1 MALGLARRKNTKEKG
16 DANASNS
23 LVMKVMKRD
32 HSNTRVLGLIVL
44 FFLVTVSST
53 MGQWKMDGDKPSD
66 TPDRKS
72 LNGFGAH
79 LVPVKDPRA
88 FIQEWLKPETPK
100 IKSATKTK
108 SGESLGIL
116 VFFAG
121 CKEVDGA
128 CSSEVDYT
136 IYKPDGTIFVER
148 KAQPLWKEAA
158 PPKSNIQLGRAILSF
173 AFPKGQPSG
182 KYRITAK
189 VKDIN
194 ADITLDLETHLELK
208 D

>member
-1 MALGLARRKNTKEKG
+1 
-16 DANASNS
+16 
-23 LVMKVMKRD
+23 MKVMKRD
-32 HSNTRVLGLIVL
+32 YSNARVLGLIVL
-44 FFLVTVSST
+44 FFLVTVSSA
-53 MGQWKMDGDKPSD
+53 MGQWKMDGNKPSD

-79 LVPVKDPRA
+79 LVAVRDPRA
-88 FIQEWLKPETPK
+88 VIQEWLKPETPN

-108 SGESLGIL
+108 PGESLGIL

-121 CKEVDGA
+121 CKEVDGT

-136 IYKPDGTIFVER
+136 IYKPDGTVFVER
-148 KAQPLWKEAA
+148 KAQPLWKEVA

-189 VKDIN
+189 VNDIN
-194 ADITLDLETHLELK
+194 ADITLDLETQLELK